1 MGNVYV
7 ELQSSWGRRSK
18 ATWTASLG
26 ALFVIIF
33 VVGWISTNF
42 IALEYYGGSLRAV
55 AQAVLKQGLVDFVV
69 QNAPRGSAKATIGYL
84 SWVLFQAFLYSYLPG
99 KLCHGQLTPAGNL
112 LQYTTN
118 VSRSHAGKLGL
129 GRNMC
134 PLSNCSVGSQA
145 TIFVNTVLIQV
156 LHFC

>member
-7 ELQSSWGRRSK
+7 ELQSGWGRRSK

-55 AQAVLKQGLVDFVV
+55 AQAVLKQGLVDFV
-69 QNAPRGSAKATIGYL
+69 A
-84 SWVLFQAFLYSYLPG
+84 
-99 KLCHGQLTPAGNL
+99 
-112 LQYTTN
+112 LQ
-118 VSRSHAGKLGL
+118 RWMGEDGAQ
-129 GRNMC
+129 GRRRR
-134 PLSNCSVGSQA
+134 LV
-145 TIFVNTVLIQV
+145 
-156 LHFC
+156 

>member
-1 MGNVYV
+1 MSNVYV

-55 AQAVLKQGLVDFVV
+55 AQAVFKQGLVDFVA
-69 QNAPRGSAKATIGYL
+69 QKAPRGSKAATMGYL
-84 SWVLFQAFLYSYLPG
+84 SWVIFQAFLYSYLPG
-99 KLCHGQLTPAGNL
+99 KLCYGQLTPAGNL

-118 VSRSHAGKLGL
+118 G
-129 GRNMC
+129 
-134 PLSNCSVGSQA
+134 
-145 TIFVNTVLIQV
+145 
-156 LHFC
+156 